1 MPQLDPENTD
11 AGAMERLM
19 LLETYSPARLGLY
32 DRQQSL
38 RAMRLMR
45 QVIENR
51 LKAPSRYSAPGAR
64 DPTDIVRLGNQF
76 AGFRDYPT
84 LPSSLRVNLINIVR
98 IANDDGDQRA
108 AAYSN
113 FVQDAITAATEKL
126 PALGAID
133 VTATGWRTAAHASP
147 GMNFRVITTLQGN
160 TFFATSPVPPMPHH
174 KRRPRRT

>member
-1 MPQLDPENTD
+1 VIGMPQLDPDNTD

-19 LLETYSPARLGLY
+19 LLETYS
-32 DRQQSL
+32 
-38 RAMRLMR
+38 
-45 QVIENR
+45 
-51 LKAPSRYSAPGAR
+51 
-64 DPTDIVRLGNQF
+64 
-76 AGFRDYPT
+76 
-84 LPSSLRVNLINIVR
+84 
-98 IANDDGDQRA
+98 GDQRA

-160 TFFATSPVPPMPHH
+160 TVFATSPVPPMPRH
-174 KRRPRRT
+174 KRHSRRK